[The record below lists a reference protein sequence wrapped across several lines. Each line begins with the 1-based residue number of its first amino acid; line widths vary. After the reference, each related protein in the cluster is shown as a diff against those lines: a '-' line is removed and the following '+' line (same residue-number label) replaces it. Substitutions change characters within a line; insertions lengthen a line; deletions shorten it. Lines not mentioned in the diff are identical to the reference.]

1 MATNWE
7 KVFVGDHQTVSGEM
21 LSPEH
26 LEEFEDDAETEYLE
40 QLSSGEILPSE
51 RLGLIPEQMKPVPR
65 RAEKA
70 PTLRDLGNS
79 QDAMGV
85 VS

>member
-7 KVFVGDHQTVSGEM
+7 RVFEGDQQNASGE
-21 LSPEH
+21 LLNPEH
-26 LEEFEDDAETEYLE
+26 LEEFDGDPETEYLE

-65 RAEKA
+65 RSDKA
-70 PTLRDLGNS
+70 PTLRDCG
-79 QDAMGV
+79 
-85 VS
+85 